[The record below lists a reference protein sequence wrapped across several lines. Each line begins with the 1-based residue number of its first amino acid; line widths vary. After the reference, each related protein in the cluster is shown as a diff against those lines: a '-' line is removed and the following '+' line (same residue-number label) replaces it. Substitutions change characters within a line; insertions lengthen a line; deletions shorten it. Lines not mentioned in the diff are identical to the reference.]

1 MDRDAAGRGVSEAG
15 EKMDIHKLADLD
27 LSTIISLA
35 GMPPQKELVNPR
47 MPSEMAKRVRVTFR
61 PLPKD
66 FGNQT
71 VIRFRDKLE
80 QKLKENGVRLIPW
93 DEAAE
98 VPPGIVSKILR
109 TRKVSSSI
117 HAVVDVKREYSLT
130 RKLLSALAEKIYVR
144 TRKPERSVMEIL
156 KISGWADD
164 FTARYVQDPF
174 NTQIITLMP
183 LEPEFADAATTYD
196 RKIAI
201 GLKNLITTMSEIVMG
216 IAPDRFSLVNMNLS
230 DSIYRNDE
238 LDEFVLTSLIPKI
251 YAPIKPPVLTRFKKG
266 EYDPSHS
273 VFPSQLSDLGKL
285 VEPTSLFPEGSKFSE
300 KITRVSH
307 RDVVEKILEGRT
319 GVSYGFIAIA
329 EAPRYEGPV
338 TVTKEEWDTFTKV
351 ESVNDDKVRENKE
364 GRWYVKTAIR
374 GREIYQQVP
383 DIWIVTSR
391 SGSNKTNLDPNTDI
405 VRIGLIKGKL
415 NLETPRGVD
424 LHRRDIRPSFD
435 TYVILAQAI
444 AAALYTPELIKNGLP
459 ILHFHGYPDSAWF
472 GQNEYFAGARNPS
485 LPCGTVEAALLNFS
499 AIYEIANRNGE
510 GIKMLCLVES
520 DHGVNILGLDRDYL
534 VKRLTEGVREGHVT
548 LGGKYL
554 PELRKTSLKAEMEE
568 RGLGKAAGSV
578 N

>member
-1 MDRDAAGRGVSEAG
+1 MNS
-15 EKMDIHKLADLD
+15 HKLADLE
-27 LSTIISLA
+27 LSTIITLA

-47 MPSEMAKRVRVTFR
+47 MPSEMAKKVRVTFR

-66 FGNQT
+66 FGNQ
-71 VIRFRDKLE
+71 VIIRFREKLE
-80 QKLKENGVRLIPW
+80 QELKENGVQLIPW

-109 TRKVSSSI
+109 TRKVKSSI
-117 HAVVDVKREYSLT
+117 HAVVDVKREYSLA
-130 RKLLSALAEKIYVR
+130 RSIMSALAEKIYIR

-183 LEPEFADAATTYD
+183 LEPEFADGSTTYD
-196 RKIAI
+196 RKIAL

-230 DSIYRNDE
+230 DSIYRNEE
-238 LDEFVLTSLIPKI
+238 LDEFVLNSLIPKI
-251 YAPIKPPVLTRFKKG
+251 YAPIKPPVLNRFKKG
-266 EYDPSHS
+266 EFEPSHS
-273 VFPSQLSDLGKL
+273 VFAKQLADLGRL
-285 VEPTSLFPEGSKFSE
+285 VEPTSLFPQGSKFSE
-300 KITRVSH
+300 KITRLSH

-329 EAPRYEGPV
+329 EAPLYEGPV
-338 TVTKEEWDTFTKV
+338 TVTKEEWESFPVV
-351 ESVNDDKVRENKE
+351 ESIKDERMRENAQ
-364 GRWYVKTAIR
+364 GRWYVKTIIR
-374 GREIYQQVP
+374 GQEIYQQVP

-391 SGSNKTNLDPNTDI
+391 SGSNKTNLDPNTDV

-435 TYVILAQAI
+435 TYVILAQAM

-459 ILHFHGYPDSAWF
+459 ILHFHGYPDPTFF
-472 GQNEYFAGARNPS
+472 GQSEYFAGARNPS
-485 LPCGTVEAALLNFS
+485 LPCGTVEAALLNYS
-499 AIYEIANRNGE
+499 AIYEVADRNGDS
-510 GIKMLCLVES
+510 IKMLCLVEA

-534 VKRLTEGVREGHVT
+534 VKRLSEGVGQGHIS

-554 PELRKTSLKAEMEE
+554 PDLRKSDLRADGKEQDLE
-568 RGLGKAAGSV
+568 KAAGSAH
-578 N
+578 

>member
-1 MDRDAAGRGVSEAG
+1 VPGRGEIMNS
-15 EKMDIHKLADLD
+15 HKLADLE
-27 LSTIISLA
+27 LSTIITLA

-47 MPSEMAKRVRVTFR
+47 MPSEMAKKVRVTFR

-66 FGNQT
+66 FGNQ
-71 VIRFRDKLE
+71 VIIRFREKLE
-80 QKLKENGVRLIPW
+80 QKLRENGVQLIPW

-98 VPPGIVSKILR
+98 VPPGIISKILR
-109 TRKVSSSI
+109 TRKVKSSI

-130 RKLLSALAEKIYVR
+130 RSILSALAEKIYVR

-183 LEPEFADAATTYD
+183 LEPEFADGATTYD
-196 RKIAI
+196 RKIAL

-216 IAPDRFSLVNMNLS
+216 IAPDSFSLVNMNLS
-230 DSIYRNDE
+230 DSIYRNEE
-238 LDEFVLTSLIPKI
+238 LDEFVLKSLIPKI
-251 YAPIKPPVLTRFKKG
+251 YAPIKPPVLNRFKKG
-266 EYDPSHS
+266 EYEPSHS
-273 VFPSQLSDLGKL
+273 VFAKQLADLGRL
-285 VEPTSLFPEGSKFSE
+285 VEPTSLFPQGSKFSE
-300 KITRVSH
+300 KITRLSH

-329 EAPRYEGPV
+329 EAPIYEGPV
-338 TVTKEEWDTFTKV
+338 TVTKEEW
-351 ESVNDDKVRENKE
+351 ESFQVVDSVKDDNVRENPQ
-364 GRWYVKTAIR
+364 GRWYVRTTIR

-391 SGSNKTNLDPNTDI
+391 SGSNKTNLDPDTDV

-435 TYVILAQAI
+435 TYVILAQAM
-444 AAALYTPELIKNGLP
+444 AAALYMPELIKNGLP
-459 ILHFHGYPDSAWF
+459 ILHFHGYPDPSWF
-472 GQNEYFAGARNPS
+472 GQSEYFAGARNPS
-485 LPCGTVEAALLNFS
+485 LPCGTVEAALLNYS
-499 AIYEIANRNGE
+499 AIYEVADRNGE
-510 GIKMLCLVES
+510 SIKMLCLVEA

-534 VKRLTEGVREGHVT
+534 VKRLKEGVGEGHIS

-554 PELRKTSLKAEMEE
+554 PYLRKSDLRADAREHD
-568 RGLGKAAGSV
+568 LDKAAGSAH
-578 N
+578 